1 MRRPRTGYRAAA
13 AVAIGLVLPAAA
25 PHAHGAPAAPG
36 TAEPAASRIVPE
48 RAPDFARVDIAGHP
62 VRLRDYRGKLVLLS
76 FWATWCEPCRV
87 EAPRFSEWQ
96 RRYGP
101 QGLQILGIS
110 MDDDVS
116 AVATFV
122 RDLGLSYPIVM
133 GDTPLAEQFGGV
145 LGLPLS
151 FLIDPAGRIVGRF
164 RGEPDLGVIEQRI
177 RASLSAL
184 RR

>member
-13 AVAIGLVLPAAA
+13 AVAVGLVLPAAVTYA
-25 PHAHGAPAAPG
+25 YGVPPAPG
-36 TAEPAASRIVPE
+36 NAEPPASRVVPE
-48 RAPDFARVDIAGHP
+48 TAPDFARVDLAGHP

-76 FWATWCEPCRV
+76 FWATWCEPCRA

-96 RRYGP
+96 RQYGP

-133 GDTPLAEQFGGV
+133 GDVPLAEQFGGV

-151 FLIDPAGRIVGRF
+151 FLIDPAGRIVARY
-164 RGEPDLGVIEQRI
+164 RGEPDLGRIEQRI
-177 RASLSAL
+177 RESLSAL